1 MSTNT
6 NEGEILT
13 IGQVAGYLKVTQ
25 RTIYRL
31 AAAKEIPA
39 FEVGRVW
46 RFSRVDIDGST
57 EQQSRPVPGHAGNGT
72 GKLPS
77 RSSDKGDQEER
88 KQC

>member
-1 MSTNT
+1 MSTST

-13 IGQVAGYLKVTQ
+13 IGQGADYLKVTQ
-25 RTIYRL
+25 RTIYRP

-39 FEVGRVW
+39 FGVGGVW
-46 RFSRVDIDGST
+46 RFSRVDIDGWI

-72 GKLPS
+72 GKRP
-77 RSSDKGDQEER
+77 SDKGGQEER